1 MFFLVIRNSSNKRRI
16 GGGGGGRRLLEGGA
30 YLSKYGILYVNRD
43 ALEFGGNEDLMNF

>member
-16 GGGGGGRRLLEGGA
+16 GGGGGGAYLRAAL

-43 ALEFGGNEDLMNF
+43 ALEFGSNEDLMNF